1 MESPKIRVLLVD
13 DHSLFREG
21 VKRILELEPDL
32 KVVGEFSNGAECLE
46 QGRDLHPDVILL
58 DINMPVLNGV
68 EATPIILEIM
78 TQARVIILSIHDDE
92 QYVFRSIRSGA
103 AGYLL
108 KEMDAVSLVEAVRVV
123 AAGGS
128 YIHHKVTGK
137 LIDEYRRLS
146 IEDERYREQIAA
158 TREQVPSDLEGWEL
172 LTPRERDVLKL
183 MAQGNNNRNIGNILF
198 ISEKTVKNHV
208 SSILLKMGV
217 DDRTQASV
225 QAIHKGWMSLN

>member
-1 MESPKIRVLLVD
+1 MQSPKIRILLVD
-13 DHSLFREG
+13 DHELFREG
-21 VKRILELEPDL
+21 VKRILELEPDFE
-32 KVVGEFSNGAECLE
+32 VVGEFSNGAECLE
-46 QGRDLHPDVILL
+46 HGRALEPDVILL
-58 DINMPVLNGV
+58 DINMPVMNGV

-92 QYVFRSIRSGA
+92 HYVFRSIRSGA

-108 KEMDAVSLVEAVRVV
+108 KEMDAESLVEAVRVV
-123 AAGGS
+123 AAGGT

-137 LIDEYRRLS
+137 LVEEYRRLS
-146 IEDERYREQIAA
+146 IEDERYREQLAA
-158 TREQVPSDLEGWEL
+158 AREQLPEDVEGWEA

-183 MAQGNNNRNIGNILF
+183 MAQGNNNRNIGQLLF

-217 DDRTQASV
+217 DDRTQAAV
-225 QAIHKGWMSLN
+225 HAIHCGWMTLT

>member
-1 MESPKIRVLLVD
+1 MESPSIRVLLVD

-21 VKRILELEPDL
+21 VKRILELEKDL
-32 KVVGEFSNGAECLE
+32 EVVGEFSNGAECLE
-46 QGRDLHPDVILL
+46 RGRELNPDVILL

-78 TQARVIILSIHDDE
+78 THARVIILSIHDDE
-92 QYVFRSIRSGA
+92 QYVFRALRAGA

-108 KEMDAVSLVEAVRVV
+108 KEMDAESLVEAVRVV

-128 YIHHKVTGK
+128 YVHHKVTGK

-158 TREQVPSDLEGWEL
+158 TQEQVPTNLSSWEL
-172 LTPRERDVLKL
+172 LTARERDVLKL

-217 DDRTQASV
+217 NDRTQAVV
-225 QAIHKGWMSLN
+225 QALQNGWMSLQ

>member
-1 MESPKIRVLLVD
+1 MVSPKIRVLLVD
-13 DHSLFREG
+13 DHALFREG
-21 VKRILELEPDL
+21 VKRILELESDL
-32 KVVGEFSNGAECLE
+32 EVVGEFSNGAECLE
-46 QGRDLHPDVILL
+46 KGRELDPDVILL
-58 DINMPVLNGV
+58 DINMPVMNGV

-78 TQARVIILSIHDDE
+78 TRARVIILSIHDDE

-108 KEMDAVSLVEAVRVV
+108 KEMDAESLVEAVRIV
-123 AAGGS
+123 AAGGT
-128 YIHHKVTGK
+128 YIHHKVSGK
-137 LIDEYRRLS
+137 LVDEYRRLS
-146 IEDERYREQIAA
+146 LEDERYREQIAA
-158 TREQVPSDLEGWEL
+158 TREQAPVDLDGWNL

-217 DDRTQASV
+217 EDRTQAAV
-225 QAIHKGWMSLN
+225 QAIHKGWMSLP

>member
-21 VKRILELEPDL
+21 VKRILELESDL
-32 KVVGEFSNGAECLE
+32 EVVGEFSNGAECLE
-46 QGRDLHPDVILL
+46 KGRELHPDVILL

-108 KEMDAVSLVEAVRVV
+108 KEMDAMSLVEAVRVV

-158 TREQVPSDLEGWEL
+158 TREQLPSDLEGWEL

>member
-21 VKRILELEPDL
+21 VKRILELESDL
-32 KVVGEFSNGAECLE
+32 DVVGEFSNGAECLDK
-46 QGRDLHPDVILL
+46 GRELNPDVILL

-78 TQARVIILSIHDDE
+78 THARVIILSIHDDE
-92 QYVFRSIRSGA
+92 QYVFRAIRSGA

-108 KEMDAVSLVEAVRVV
+108 KEMDAESLVEAVRVV

-146 IEDERYREQIAA
+146 IEDERYREQMAA
-158 TREQVPSDLEGWEL
+158 TREQVPVDLEGWGL